1 MGNYIKQRAMQKQAT
16 GGQPPVNMAN
26 GFSGGRGPINN
37 RGGHG
42 NLNYGGG
49 SGRIPPHHQNPDPYF
64 YPLFP
69 DRSGA
74 NGVGSGSSN
83 SIVNQNNG
91 IGGGSG
97 SSFIPYQQTTGT
109 GNTTSVAVNN
119 GGGGG
124 NHPLFGGNSGNNSG
138 NSVSSSGSSSASSTT
153 SNPWSFGDA
162 DAELFLQDILTVG
175 LNSTTNNKTHNKL
188 DLGFNNGESNNSFGL
203 GNFHFGSNGTSNI
216 GSNGTNSF
224 FGGLEDSF

>member
-1 MGNYIKQRAMQKQAT
+1 MT
-16 GGQPPVNMAN
+16 GVPVGVPGANAPPPVVPPNNMAN
-26 GFSGGRGPINN
+26 GFGPQSGGGRGPPMNN
-37 RGGHG
+37 RGAGGVSHG

-49 SGRIPPHHQNPDPYF
+49 SGRIPPHQQNPDPYF

-175 LNSTTNNKTHNKL
+175 LNSSASNNKSNHSNNKL
-188 DLGFNNGESNNSFGL
+188 DLGFGSGSVHSKWKSHLRTAKTWRRGENPFS
-203 GNFHFGSNGTSNI
+203 
-216 GSNGTNSF
+216 
-224 FGGLEDSF
+224 

>member
-1 MGNYIKQRAMQKQAT
+1 MQKQAT
-16 GGQPPVNMAN
+16 GGQPPANMAN

-69 DRSGA
+69 DRSNGGGNGA
-74 NGVGSGSSN
+74 QVTGNNQNGGFGYQGSGNKGGVPAFGSS
-83 SIVNQNNG
+83 
-91 IGGGSG
+91 GGSG
-97 SSFIPYQQTTGT
+97 
-109 GNTTSVAVNN
+109 
-119 GGGGG
+119 
-124 NHPLFGGNSGNNSG
+124 
-138 NSVSSSGSSSASSTT
+138 SSSGSSSASSTT

-224 FGGLEDSF
+224 FGGLEDSFGNHGTKPSERSPQGSPAGGNSGSNSSEKYQQRVLVAN